1 MSVALLL
8 KSLTLQGFPF
18 SYGVFQEY
26 YSALPLFASNTSGIA
41 IIGTSASGI
50 MYLGAPFNFFALQA
64 WPHFR
69 RISSIMGLAII
80 IIGLIASSF
89 STTVWH
95 LILTQGILYAIGG
108 SFLYAPAILY
118 LDEWFIARKGFAF
131 GVMWAGT
138 GTSGIIIPFIM
149 SWGLSTYGFRTI
161 LRVWA
166 LTLLILS
173 SPLIYYVK
181 PRIPVSHSSASIRR
195 RTSFEF
201 LAKPTFWFLQAS
213 NLLEGLGF
221 FIPGIY
227 LPSYARALGLSS
239 VASSLT
245 IALFNATS
253 VLGQVGFGILIDRM
267 HVTSV
272 ILISTIGA
280 TVSIFLVWGLSMGLP
295 LLCIFA
301 LLYGVFGGGF
311 TSTYSGMI
319 KEVQRKTPS
328 AETGTIFGLLA
339 AGRGVGA
346 VLSGPLSEA
355 LLRSGSWKGAAGM
368 GYGTGYGPLIVFT
381 GVTALCGGLSFVGNK
396 ARLMT

>member
-1 MSVALLL
+1 
-8 KSLTLQGFPF
+8 
-18 SYGVFQEY
+18 
-26 YSALPLFASNTSGIA
+26 
-41 IIGTSASGI
+41 

-64 WPHFR
+64 WPCFR
-69 RISSIMGLAII
+69 RISSIAGLAII

-95 LILTQGILYAIGG
+95 LILTQGVLYAIGG
-108 SFLYAPAILY
+108 SLLYSPAILY

-138 GTSGIIIPFIM
+138 GTSGIIVPFIM
-149 SWGLSTYGFRTI
+149 SWGLSTYGFRTM

-181 PRIPVSHSSASIRR
+181 PRIPLSHPSASIRR
-195 RTSFEF
+195 RTSLEF

-213 NLLEGLGF
+213 NILEGLGF

-239 VASSLT
+239 VAGSLT
-245 IALFNATS
+245 VALFNATS

-280 TVSIFLVWGLSMGLP
+280 TVSIFLAWGLSMGLP

-311 TSTYSGMI
+311 TSTYTGMI
-319 KEVQRKTPS
+319 KEVQRKTPN

-355 LLRSGSWKGAAGM
+355 LLRDGSWKSAAGL

-396 ARLMT
+396 AKLMTL